1 MEKDNIETAFLLLL
15 NSDGCNVYDNDTFVV
30 YEDYPAAAF
39 TKKALESVD
48 VFIETILKT
57 FQFSGAEWIKNKK
70 VLESR
75 KEEIIEFIEKHTDK
89 ENIFTYND
97 FTFSLKEADIKLIE
111 DNLQDESLLPYVRIT
126 NKSNLNKNTSDEK
139 DCIPLIK
146 ENNWPG
152 LSFTK
157 FMPFK
162 VKDARLYLID
172 KNGTNLGGPY
182 VDAIN
187 IMGVCFIVED
197 ESGKKYI
204 IDKKGEK
211 LFKDSIDDFSLTEN
225 VEYEHEIKNSYIKSI
240 EAYCIFYKNDKQ
252 GFITM
257 KGDTYEPEY
266 DDIENISYEEDGRV
280 YACVRKG
287 GKYGY
292 VNSEGKFEPENDKSV

>member
-15 NSDGCNVYDNDTFVV
+15 NSDDYENSYGESII

-70 VLESR
+70 ILEDR
-75 KEEIIEFIEKHTDK
+75 KEEIIDFLKKGIDERNF
-89 ENIFTYND
+89 FYYND
-97 FTFSLKEADIKLIE
+97 ITFNLKEANGKPIK
-111 DNLQDESLLPYVRIT
+111 DNLK
-126 NKSNLNKNTSDEK
+126 NKSLFPYFSLNYTSDNNEVASEEK
-139 DCIPLIK
+139 YCIPFIE

-152 LSFTK
+152 LSFSK

-162 VKDARLYLID
+162 VKDDRLYLID
-172 KNGTNLGGPY
+172 KNGTISGCPY

-197 ESGKKYI
+197 EAGKKYI
-204 IDKKGEK
+204 IDIKGKK
-211 LFKDSIDDFSLTEN
+211 LFKDSIDDFVVTEN
-225 VEYEHEIKNSYIKSI
+225 IEYEYGVESSDIKSKD
-240 EAYCIFYKNDKQ
+240 AYCIFSNNNKL

-257 KGDTYEPEY
+257 RGDIYEPEY
-266 DDIENISYEEDGRV
+266 DDIEYISYEEDGSV
-280 YACVRKG
+280 YAYVRKG

-292 VNSEGKFEPENDKSV
+292 VNSEGKFEPEQNN